1 MSTDWGTL
9 LSCKKSI
16 KTVSE
21 FANSEMSGRDFY
33 SRFTNTERGG
43 IVRELL
49 RSHGVVYS
57 KRLARK
63 ALSRRGALNV
73 E

>member
-1 MSTDWGTL
+1 MSTDWGAL
-9 LSCKKSI
+9 LSCKKNR
-16 KTVSE
+16 KAVTE
-21 FANSEMSGRDFY
+21 FAHGEMSGRDFY
-33 SRFTNTERGG
+33 SRFTNTESGG

-63 ALSRRGALNV
+63 ALSRRGA
-73 E
+73 